1 MNFDQKAVKFLANFY
16 MNGGQHWTHGGI
28 QTRQPTPPSGRKLAR
43 GHPSRP
49 LTLDKWESAK
59 LPAPQNLQ
67 NLRMG
72 GVTLVQDPELLRIR
86 NVKDFSKCRAMWDVG
101 FERRPPILIDMDTPG
116 PTQYSVPD
124 VSIRESSPHPQ
135 YSIRCK
141 TPPRDG
147 GGRRAWQTAWFQ
159 SESPF
164 TQKADFLREKKIDGL
179 TPPHLGLVPKPDGKD
194 SRQYVRGPNGVG
206 CSLWPSPFHYT
217 QPCSLGP
224 QQPSRPSFPAFTF
237 GHRRLR
243 KCPSPN
249 TYNVVPGFQLKG
261 TRSPAFSMSRAQA
274 LNTWISPAHTPGP
287 AAYYVEDS
295 YNSRYPSTPG
305 VLIQGERRPKR
316 HETGPFCSL

>member
-28 QTRQPTPPSGRKLAR
+28 QTRQSTPPSGKKLTR
-43 GHPSRP
+43 GHPLRP
-49 LTLDKWESAK
+49 QSIDKWESTK
-59 LPAPQNLQ
+59 LPVPQNLQ
-67 NLRMG
+67 KLHMG

-86 NVKDFSKCRAMWDVG
+86 NVKDFSKCRAMWDIG
-101 FERRPPILIDMDTPG
+101 FERRPPILIDMNTPG

-135 YSIRCK
+135 YSISCK
-141 TPPRDG
+141 APIRDG
-147 GGRRAWQTAWFQ
+147 GGRRAWQTTWFQ

-164 TQKADFLREKKIDGL
+164 TQKADFLREKK
-179 TPPHLGLVPKPDGKD
+179 
-194 SRQYVRGPNGVG
+194 
-206 CSLWPSPFHYT
+206 WPSPFHYT

-224 QQPSRPSFPAFTF
+224 QQPCRPSFPAFTF
-237 GHRRLR
+237 GHRRLVSKAKEMR
-243 KCPSPN
+243 PSPN

-261 TRSPAFSMSRAQA
+261 TRSPAFSMSRAQS
-274 LNTWISPAHTPGP
+274 LNTWISPARTPGP

-305 VLIQGERRPKR
+305 VLIQGERRPKK